1 MSPEPLRRPSEL
13 GGGLPTI
20 EFHEWTDPVYR
31 IQDEGPISSQRH
43 PRPRYRF
50 DAPGGEYAVLYANDT
65 KVATFNESYAEKRR
79 RIPKADAKRHL
90 VRITPKRPLPLV
102 DLRDDRTLSALDL
115 DARISVGD
123 DYEACRQ
130 WALAF
135 HEEWLEVCGIAY
147 AARWGGVRTS
157 NIALFIE
164 RCREDLELDSLGRLG
179 EPTLE
184 DLTLE
189 AADRYKLRIAFLA

>member
-20 EFHEWTDPVYR
+20 EFHEWADPVYR

-79 RIPKADAKRHL
+79 RIPKADAKKEE
-90 VRITPKRPLPLV
+90 ITEEETASTSP
-102 DLRDDRTLSALDL
+102 S
-115 DARISVGD
+115 
-123 DYEACRQ
+123 ACR
-130 WALAF
+130 
-135 HEEWLEVCGIAY
+135 
-147 AARWGGVRTS
+147 RT
-157 NIALFIE
+157 
-164 RCREDLELDSLGRLG
+164 ELKGRVPQTQQ
-179 EPTLE
+179 EQ
-184 DLTLE
+184 
-189 AADRYKLRIAFLA
+189 R